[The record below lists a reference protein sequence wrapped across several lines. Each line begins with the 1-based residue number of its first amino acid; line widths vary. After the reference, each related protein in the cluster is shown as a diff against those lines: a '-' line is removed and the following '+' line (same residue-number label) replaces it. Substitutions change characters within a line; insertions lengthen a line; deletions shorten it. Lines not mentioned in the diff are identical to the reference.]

1 MTRAIL
7 FSLALLVLGANPV
20 LTQEL
25 APADKSTSIP
35 FVEQAPVLD
44 GVLDDAIWEQAVVI
58 DDLHQVKPTEYAAPT
73 QRTEL
78 LPAHLLQAQRDY
90 FGAHTYERLDGPR
103 GESFHTNWTGRGGTT
118 ASTTYN
124 A

>member
-1 MTRAIL
+1 MQVVL
-7 FSLALLVLGANPV
+7 PSLVVLLLQANAVLA
-20 LTQEL
+20 QDHSDS
-25 APADKSTSIP
+25 DKSTSIP
-35 FVEQAPVLD
+35 FVGQAPVLD

-78 LPAHLLQAQRDY
+78 LPAHLLQAHRDF